1 MDSLSQAES
10 PIDDQW
16 LIEHFDHIS
25 PSLGAGL
32 TESMARMRTVCP
44 VTHSDQYGGFWVAT
58 KYRDVSRIAQDWET
72 FSSAQGVA
80 MPRAEGGLRS
90 IPEEIDPPL
99 QRVYKRLI
107 NRYLTLAAVKEW
119 EAPTRTLASRLIDS
133 FIDKGH
139 CDFMADFARPYPSL
153 SFFEFT
159 LNAPSD
165 DIERLA
171 YMSWKTTIPNDP
183 EAAESRA
190 GLANWISE
198 FVEQRRTQPP
208 KGDVVDGVLDAD
220 IEGRP
225 ITHDEV
231 VGIILLLILGGLE
244 TTTGALGHMMIRFSR
259 QPEIQTLLRD
269 RPELI
274 PSGVEELLRLDGP
287 FIAITRTATRDVEI
301 GSRQIKKG
309 DKVIIYWASA
319 DRDEEEFPEAERFD
333 LGRLSNRHLAF
344 GLGPHRCAGSNLA
357 RMNLRIALEELLG
370 RLDHIELQ
378 NGADIRYHSIFNRA
392 PLAVPLT
399 FTQT

>member
-1 MDSLSQAES
+1 
-10 PIDDQW
+10 
-16 LIEHFDHIS
+16 
-25 PSLGAGL
+25 
-32 TESMARMRTVCP
+32 MRTVCP

-153 SFFEFT
+153 SFLKFT

-244 TTTGALGHMMIRFSR
+244 TTTGALGHMMIRFS
-259 QPEIQTLLRD
+259 
-269 RPELI
+269 
-274 PSGVEELLRLDGP
+274 
-287 FIAITRTATRDVEI
+287 
-301 GSRQIKKG
+301 
-309 DKVIIYWASA
+309 
-319 DRDEEEFPEAERFD
+319 
-333 LGRLSNRHLAF
+333 
-344 GLGPHRCAGSNLA
+344 
-357 RMNLRIALEELLG
+357 
-370 RLDHIELQ
+370 
-378 NGADIRYHSIFNRA
+378 GAA
-392 PLAVPLT
+392 
-399 FTQT
+399 